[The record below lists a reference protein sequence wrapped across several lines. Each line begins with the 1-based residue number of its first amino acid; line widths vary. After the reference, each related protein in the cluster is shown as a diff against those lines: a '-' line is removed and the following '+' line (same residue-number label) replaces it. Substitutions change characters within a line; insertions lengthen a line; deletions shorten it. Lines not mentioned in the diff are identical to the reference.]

1 VSIAP
6 LSKVTLCGLGND
18 KAGVLEGLQ
27 RLGCMHLISL
37 QPPPSEP
44 EAAPP
49 ERAEDAYKALR
60 YLMDVRQKRRQVS
73 DPGAFDLDT
82 VVQQVLSSQQRRR
95 EAEDRRDFL
104 IQRIKQLTPWG
115 SFRFP
120 PLQELAGYRLWFYCL
135 PLRQMGEVEELGLP
149 WQAIYRD
156 NRFAYLVVIARDEP
170 PHDLMPVPRIRTGA
184 VPLEQLQHEL
194 EQAEIALEELNAEH
208 QALSRWVFL
217 LSQNLARA
225 EDQAA
230 LRYAAAQTRE
240 TEGILIVQG
249 WLPRG
254 ELKRVERFGQEWGL
268 AVLGEPPEPDE
279 LPPTLFDN
287 PPLVGGGED
296 LVSFY
301 QTPSYRDWDPS
312 QVVFFS
318 FALFFAMI
326 LADAGY
332 ALVLGGLVAYYWE
345 RMGKSPKGRRF
356 RLLAVWVL
364 GASFIYGVLVGSY
377 FGLSPPPGSLPAG
390 LHVLDLNDFDA
401 MMRIS
406 IIVGCLHILLAN
418 GAAAYRIGRFPDNA
432 RPLGWLVV
440 VTGGMLFW
448 LSWQRYPP
456 LEALG
461 VALLVLGA
469 VLVGL
474 FASRRRVA
482 SLKTGLLRLL
492 DGLAALTN
500 ITKIFG
506 DVLSYLRLF
515 ALGLASASLA
525 ITFNHLAAQVQDAF
539 PGLGLL
545 LGILIL
551 VLGHGINLGLAI
563 ISGFV
568 HGLRLNFIEFFN
580 WGLSEEGYP
589 FRAFAKKEMER

>member
-1 VSIAP
+1 
-6 LSKVTLCGLGND
+6 
-18 KAGVLEGLQ
+18 
-27 RLGCMHLISL
+27 MHLISL

-44 EAAPP
+44 ETAPP

-60 YLMDVRQKRRQVS
+60 YLMDVRKKRRQVS
-73 DPGAFDLDT
+73 DRGAFDLDT
-82 VVQQVLSSQQRRR
+82 VVQQALGSQQRRR

-104 IQRIKQLTPWG
+104 IHRIKQLTPWG
-115 SFRFP
+115 SFRLP
-120 PLQELAGYRLWFYCL
+120 PLQELGGYRLWFYCL
-135 PLRQMGEVEELGLP
+135 PLRQMGAVDELGLP
-149 WQAIYRD
+149 WQEIYRD

-225 EDQAA
+225 EDKAA
-230 LRYAAAQTRE
+230 LSYAAAQTRE

-249 WLPRG
+249 WLPRH
-254 ELKRVERFGQEWGL
+254 ELERVERFGREHAL
-268 AVLGEPPEPDE
+268 AVLREPPGPDE

-287 PPLVGGGED
+287 PPLLGGGED

-312 QVVFFS
+312 LVVFFS

-332 ALVLGGLVAYYWE
+332 ALVLGVLVAYYWE
-345 RMGKSPKGRRF
+345 RMGKTPKGCRF

-364 GASFIYGVLVGSY
+364 GASFLYGVLVGSY
-377 FGLSPPPGSLPAG
+377 FGLSPPPGTLPAG

-406 IIVGCLHILLAN
+406 IIIGCLHIVLAN
-418 GAAAYRIGRFPDNA
+418 GAAAHRIGRFPENA
-432 RPLGWLVV
+432 RPLGWLAVV
-440 VTGGMLFW
+440 AGGMLLW
-448 LSWQRYPP
+448 LSWQRHP
-456 LEALG
+456 LLEGLG
-461 VALLVLGA
+461 AALLVVGV

-474 FASRRRVA
+474 LASRRKVV
-482 SLKTGLLRLL
+482 SVKTGLLRLL

-500 ITKIFG
+500 LTKIFG

-525 ITFNHLAAQVQDAF
+525 ITFNQLAAQVEGAF

-551 VLGHGINLGLAI
+551 VLGHSINLGLAI